1 MQSIPGLSARD
12 VVGRGFEKIANGWA
26 KIVLPVQNQLVISA
40 LTVVDHCRFT
50 YSVVAGVRRSTM
62 PTVFFSPAI

>member
-26 KIVLPVQNQLVISA
+26 KIVPPAVISA
-40 LTVVDHCRFT
+40 LTVVDHCRFSAT
-50 YSVVAGVRRSTM
+50 ARIQS
-62 PTVFFSPAI
+62 

>member
-26 KIVLPVQNQLVISA
+26 KIVPPAQNQLVISA
-40 LTVVDHCRFT
+40 LTVVDHCRFSAT
-50 YSVVAGVRRSTM
+50 ARIQS
-62 PTVFFSPAI
+62 